1 MRACCNCRERELSVA
16 VAQKKQE
23 IVATIK
29 QKERASAAAAE
40 ATSMSDLLQN
50 RDVIDIICADDE
62 TELNRLTKLLRSE
75 KQEVAK
81 AKRKQEQLQ
90 EALNTSRMQNNA
102 QSEQVTQLQR
112 QIQQLEH
119 TTTQVLPH
127 ITCRL
132 CMFLS
137 FLN

>member
-1 MRACCNCRERELSVA
+1 MQRARVECDSCVKEIEDSRHHQTEGTCECDRCR
-16 VAQKKQE
+16 
-23 IVATIK
+23 
-29 QKERASAAAAE
+29 
-40 ATSMSDLLQN
+40 SDFNVGFVVN
-50 RDVIDIICADDE
+50 RDTIGVDDE
-62 TELNRLTKLLRSE
+62 TELNRLTKLLLRSQ